1 MPVRNSILLAATLLL
16 ISCATAARNTPVN
29 QKEPRRVVGTDNDV
43 RIDAE
48 IFGDHLQS
56 AISIPLN
63 YDITNSRPASIAIA
77 DIIPETNYDPDT
89 QTVTVNI
96 GSEVPGEQLLP
107 RLIRIAPGEKRS
119 FSTVAR
125 VNILM
130 PSETPVSRIPRAMR
144 IKVNFLDDTT
154 QFEKL
159 IAIPERGVYDPKLA
173 DELFPKWLERNQTLY
188 TNALPMRWTVQ
199 PEEQPA
205 VPARRGRRRG

>member
-1 MPVRNSILLAATLLL
+1 MRNSILLAATLLL
-16 ISCATAARNTPVN
+16 IGCATATKNTPVN
-29 QKEPRRVVGTDNDV
+29 QHEPRRVVGTDNDV

-48 IFGDHLQS
+48 IFGDRLQS
-56 AISIPLN
+56 TISIPLK
-63 YDITNSRPASIAIA
+63 YDITNSRPAPIAIA
-77 DIIPETNYDPDT
+77 DIIPETNYDADT

-107 RLIRIAPGEKRS
+107 RLIRIAPGEKKS

-144 IKVNFLDDTT
+144 VKVNFLGDTA

-159 IAIPERGVYDPKLA
+159 IAIPERAVYDPKLA
-173 DELFPKWLERNQTLY
+173 DELFPVWLERNETVY
-188 TNALPMRWTVQ
+188 TNALPMRWTVP

-205 VPARRGRRRG
+205 VPSRRGRRRG